1 MKLGDWKTAARLPRP
16 VVVEVSPLAVERFG
30 VIEPSEPSAQ
40 VLRFNMKDLA
50 TRTRLSVEATRE
62 ASVVMSGLGHP
73 GNLLIE
79 HDKNVL
85 KDSISLM
92 FYGASGEGERV
103 KQVFEARFVS
113 GKAIEVI
120 VTPFRSS
127 AVYDMMH
134 ESDAS
139 ITSRRLYEACLQDL
153 RMLRGWP
160 TETEFEAKRWLD
172 KGVEGRAVFQG
183 GSGRARADLLFNA
196 SLSPEGKLSAVLP
209 LFPHIQL
216 EIAMSVIEEL

>member
-16 VVVEVSPLAVERFG
+16 VVVEMSPFAVERFG

-40 VLRFNMKDLA
+40 VLRFNMKELA

-62 ASVVMSGLGHP
+62 ASAVMSGLGHP

-85 KDSISLM
+85 RDSISLM

-103 KQVFEARFVS
+103 KQVFEARFV
-113 GKAIEVI
+113 GETIEVI

-127 AVYDMMH
+127 EVYGLMY
-134 ESDAS
+134 ESDS
-139 ITSRRLYEACLQDL
+139 TITSRRLYEACLKDL

-160 TETEFEAKRWLD
+160 PETEFEPKRWLE
-172 KGVEGRAVFQG
+172 KGVEGRAVFAG

-216 EIAMSVIEEL
+216 EIAMSAIEDL